1 MVYRRDAQAGGTKWS
16 TTSRVIGQEGAE
28 AIWVVNGGIPVLCS
42 VHSLRPASQ
51 EEVSSHCLTS
61 GIPVLPES
69 LTEGPKGKRG
79 FVDAREEPEPK
90 ARKPTASA
98 RKRKQEEVE
107 PPVISS
113 SSSSSSSD
121 SS

>member
-1 MVYRRDAQAGGTKWS
+1 MYRRDAQAGGTKWS

-79 FVDAREEPEPK
+79 FVDARGGRAACHLEQQLQFKLRQFELHEMRTK
-90 ARKPTASA
+90 RIVTTQRTA
-98 RKRKQEEVE
+98 
-107 PPVISS
+107 
-113 SSSSSSSD
+113 
-121 SS
+121 